1 MSELIKFELEY
12 PIHSSIN
19 ILYKRLFTPSG
30 LSEWFADDV
39 NIRND
44 VYTFFWD
51 GSEETAILKN
61 IKKGESVK
69 FKWEEDDDKD
79 SFFEMTIRIDDLTKE
94 VALIITDFFEDKDE
108 EEELRLLWDNNI
120 HKLKQAIGG

>member
-39 NIRND
+39 HIRND

-51 GSEETAILKN
+51 GSEQSAKLVKKKENQFVRFHWLDNDDESYFEFAIQ
-61 IKKGESVK
+61 
-69 FKWEEDDDKD
+69 
-79 SFFEMTIRIDDLTKE
+79 IDDLTND
-94 VALIITDFFEDKDE
+94 VSLIITDFAQDDQEKE
-108 EEELRLLWDNNI
+108 GNALLWDTQVEN
-120 HKLKQAIGG
+120 LKHALGS

>member
-1 MSELIKFELEY
+1 MSELIKFQLEY

-39 NIRND
+39 HIRND

-51 GSEETAILKN
+51 GSEQSAKLVKKKENQFVRFHWVDNNDESYFEFAIQ
-61 IKKGESVK
+61 
-69 FKWEEDDDKD
+69 
-79 SFFEMTIRIDDLTKE
+79 IDDLTND
-94 VALIITDFFEDKDE
+94 VSLIITDFAEDE
-108 EEELRLLWDNNI
+108 EEKEGNALLWDTQVEN
-120 HKLKQAIGG
+120 LKHALGS